1 MTVRRR
7 FLFTLVAVLFILLV
21 ISSGCTSIPGP
32 APRAAPAAPATPT
45 PEQVAP
51 LKTLR
56 VSTPSVTATLPPVT
70 TGTVSPRVTTVP
82 VTPPQ
87 GIFELRT
94 CSQQGGGIAVPGQ
107 VCPGTWLIAADTFSC
122 CPVPPVRPGIR
133 NASVTVEPF
142 VVLIQMDDD
151 PGSITP

>member
-7 FLFTLVAVLFILLV
+7 SLFTRVAVLIILL
-21 ISSGCTSIPGP
+21 IIISGCTSIPGP
-32 APRAAPAAPATPT
+32 APRTAPPATATPT

-56 VSTPSVTATLPPVT
+56 VSTPSVTMTLLSVT
-70 TGTVSPRVTTVP
+70 TGTISPGVTTVP
-82 VTPPQ
+82 VTLPQ
-87 GIFELRT
+87 GIFESRT

-122 CPVPPVRPGIR
+122 CPVPPIRPGIR

-142 VVLIQMDDD
+142 VVLIRMDDD
-151 PGSITP
+151 PGSILP